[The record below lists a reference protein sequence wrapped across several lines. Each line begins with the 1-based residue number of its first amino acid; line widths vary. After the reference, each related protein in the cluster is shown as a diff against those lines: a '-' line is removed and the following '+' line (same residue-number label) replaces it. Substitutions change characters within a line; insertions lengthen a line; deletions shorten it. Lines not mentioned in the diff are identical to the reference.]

1 MLSGWG
7 RGREPGRL
15 GWTPVPPHTAP
26 TLAAGVAAQSDS
38 VLGEVEVVTWNPFR
52 VSLTRLG
59 GSHLADNKASVT
71 LQSCDRRRQN
81 FLGALWC
88 AGSLG
93 GNPPLSPWI
102 TTGLVL
108 RKRETAVPSGAR
120 ALRRVTY
127 VPHSEWTLREA
138 CTLASGKAVSP
149 PDRGSPLLAAIR
161 VPRTPG
167 LQVTALRTVRK
178 RGWEQTGKEHRSGNY
193 CSCA

>member
-71 LQSCDRRRQN
+71 LQSCEPGRIVSVR
-81 FLGALWC
+81 C
-88 AGSLG
+88 
-93 GNPPLSPWI
+93 
-102 TTGLVL
+102 
-108 RKRETAVPSGAR
+108 GAR
-120 ALRRVTY
+120 EAWVETLPRARGSQGPRPSEAGNSCSIGSPRTAACDFRPARRVD
-127 VPHSEWTLREA
+127 PAGGLHSGLRE
-138 CTLASGKAVSP
+138 
-149 PDRGSPLLAAIR
+149 
-161 VPRTPG
+161 
-167 LQVTALRTVRK
+167 
-178 RGWEQTGKEHRSGNY
+178 
-193 CSCA
+193 SCQPA